1 MTDSII
7 KETTMSKPN
16 DSESGLRLR
25 HKLSLIFGFG
35 VFLAWYVADD
45 YLFGSLLSNTT
56 EGDSINED
64 CGPAFKSEASINQQ
78 FVAIS
83 QIIRDDP
90 HSKLLSVEV
99 ASGCTYRA
107 DIRHTQT
114 NAVTSI
120 FSLPSNQGG
129 VFIAG
134 DMLASNGAPV
144 LFQESNT
151 NGTPHKPVATPTSA
165 SPTVI
170 MSDNSSSKKA
180 PQQAPDMEHAPLTT
194 STALKHNPH
203 LEFYGGLGGEKDV
216 ITKKRKMLS
225 YAYNLPGATIN
236 SSGKLKMVVFY
247 DPFCPHCHDLYE
259 RLKTNIDFN
268 QRWVPISL
276 GLDKEGPFLG
286 GVIARQAAY
295 DNDKAVEI
303 MDRVMLKNSQ
313 RPDLSRLAS
322 LAPRERSEMVSNNN
336 TQFILPV
343 LIQEKAGSPYLFIET
358 AKGDIDFFAG
368 VPDLLQ
374 VKKWSSDRF

>member
-1 MTDSII
+1 
-7 KETTMSKPN
+7 MSKPN
-16 DSESGLRLR
+16 DSAIGAR
-25 HKLSLIFGFG
+25 HAEQVCLSLSLIFIFG
-35 VFLAWYVADD
+35 LILAWFVPND
-45 YLFGSLLSNTT
+45 YFFGGLLSNTT

-64 CGPAFKSEASINQQ
+64 CGPTFKSEASINQQ

-83 QIIRDDP
+83 QLIKDDP
-90 HSKLLSVEV
+90 HSKLISVEV

-107 DIRHTQT
+107 AIRDTQT
-114 NAVTSI
+114 NAVTNI

-144 LFQESNT
+144 LFQKSNP
-151 NGTPHKPVATPTSA
+151 NGTPHKPIATSTSA
-165 SPTVI
+165 SADSP
-170 MSDNSSSKKA
+170 SKKA
-180 PQQAPDMEHAPLTT
+180 PQAPDMEPTPLTT

-236 SSGKLKMVVFY
+236 PSGKLKMVVFY

-259 RLKTNIDFN
+259 RLKTNINFS

-276 GLDKEGPFLG
+276 GLDKEGPFVG
-286 GVIARQAAY
+286 GVIARQAEY
-295 DNDKAVEI
+295 DNDKGVAI
-303 MDRVMLKNSQ
+303 MDRVMLKNAQ
-313 RPDLSRLAS
+313 RLDLSRLAS